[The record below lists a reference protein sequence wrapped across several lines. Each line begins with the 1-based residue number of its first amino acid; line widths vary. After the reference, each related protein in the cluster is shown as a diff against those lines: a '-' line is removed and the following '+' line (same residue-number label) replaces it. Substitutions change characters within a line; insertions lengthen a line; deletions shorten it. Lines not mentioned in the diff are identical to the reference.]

1 MYGVLDRP
9 KYWIAYYDLTYQM
22 SYNILPV
29 RIVMKFDVI
38 PIFRIYMHKMSYND
52 GEVLCG

>member
-1 MYGVLDRP
+1 MYGVLDRA

-22 SYNILPV
+22 SYNIVLV
-29 RIVMKFDVI
+29 RIVMKFGVI
-38 PIFRIYMHKMSYND
+38 PIFHIYMHKMSYNN